1 MNKKIDCLIFGLG
14 LIGGS
19 FALSL
24 RKSFPESKIYGY
36 DLKKKSI
43 DIAIKKKIIDKKF
56 NFDSKIFQI
65 KLVIIAV
72 PALKAVEIFKEL
84 KKLNVPKDTIIFDLS
99 SSKKIIYDEIKAFSK
114 DFLKNVV
121 LCHPIAGSEKSGI
134 NACGVDLFKD
144 KKLILI
150 NDIFASRKSLQFSKM
165 IWQLIGSKVILMAL
179 NDHEKVFC
187 YLSHLPHLV
196 SFAMVNTVGQKKI
209 KNVSGLAG
217 AGFYDFTRIAASST
231 EMWLD
236 IFISNKNELIKS
248 INLLQSE
255 LDCFKNNLKKNNN
268 HDLKSLIDSASSL
281 RRKWKIERK

>member
-1 MNKKIDCLIFGLG
+1 MNKNIDCLIVGLG

-24 RKSFPESKIYGY
+24 RKKFPDSKIYGY

-43 DIAIKKKIIDKKF
+43 DIALKKKIIDEKF
-56 NFDSKIFQI
+56 NFDRYILQI

-72 PALKAVEIFKEL
+72 PSLTAIEILKKL
-84 KKLNVPKDTIIFDLS
+84 KKLNIAKDTTIFDLS
-99 SSKKIIYDEIKAFSK
+99 SSKKIIHDEIKKFSK

-134 NACGVDLFKD
+134 NACSFDLFMD

-150 NDIFASRKSLQFSKM
+150 NDVFTSRKSLQFSKM
-165 IWQLIGSKVILMAL
+165 IWQLIGSKVIPMGL

-196 SFAMVNTVGQKKI
+196 SFAMVNTVGEKKI

-255 LDCFKNNLKKNNN
+255 LDYFKDNLKKNN
-268 HDLKSLIDSASSL
+268 HYDLKSLINSASSL

>member
-1 MNKKIDCLIFGLG
+1 MNRKIDCLIIGLG

-24 RKSFPESKIYGY
+24 RNSFPCSNIYGY
-36 DLKKKSI
+36 DLKKNSL
-43 DIAIKKKIIDKKF
+43 DIALKKKIIDKKF
-56 NFDSKIFQI
+56 SFYSNNLEIN
-65 KLVIIAV
+65 LVVVAV
-72 PALKAVEIFKEL
+72 PSLKAVEIFREL
-84 KKLNVPKDTIIFDLS
+84 RKLNLPKDITIFDLS
-99 SSKKIIYDEIKAFSK
+99 SSKKIIHSEIKTFST

-134 NACGVDLFKD
+134 NACDVDLFID
-144 KKLILI
+144 KRLILI
-150 NDIFASRKSLQFSKM
+150 NDVFTSKKSLQFSKM
-165 IWQLIGSKVILMAL
+165 IWQLIGSKVIPMGL

-196 SFAMVNTVGQKKI
+196 SFAMVNTVGEKKI

-255 LDCFKNNLKKNNN
+255 LDCFKDNLKKNNDN
-268 HDLKSLIDSASSL
+268 DLKSLIDSASSL

>member
-1 MNKKIDCLIFGLG
+1 MYKNIDCLIIGLG

-24 RKSFPESKIYGY
+24 RKNFPDSKIYGY

-43 DIAIKKKIIDKKF
+43 DIALKKKIIDKKF
-56 NFDSKIFQI
+56 KFVNNTFKID
-65 KLVIIAV
+65 LIIVAV
-72 PALKAVEIFKEL
+72 PSLKAVEIFKSLREL
-84 KKLNVPKDTIIFDLS
+84 NFSKDIIIFDLS
-99 SSKKIIYDEIKAFSK
+99 SSKQFIHNEIKTFSK
-114 DFLKNVV
+114 AFLKNIV

-134 NACGVDLFKD
+134 NACNVDLFKE

-150 NDIFASRKSLQFSKM
+150 NDVFASRKSLQFSKM
-165 IWQLIGSKVILMAL
+165 IWQIIGAKVISMRL
-179 NDHEKVFC
+179 NEHEKVFC
-187 YLSHLPHLV
+187 YISHLPHLV
-196 SFAMVNTVGQKKI
+196 SFAMVNTVGEKKL

-231 EMWLD
+231 EMWFD

-248 INLLQSE
+248 INLLQKS
-255 LDCFKNNLKKNNN
+255 LDYFKVHLKKKN
-268 HDLKSLIDSASSL
+268 HNDLKSLIYNASSL

>member
-1 MNKKIDCLIFGLG
+1 MDKKIDCLIIGLG

-24 RKSFPESKIYGY
+24 RKKFPKSKIYGY
-36 DLKKKSI
+36 DLKKSL
-43 DIAIKKKIIDKKF
+43 DTAIKKIIDKEF
-56 NFDSKIFQI
+56 RFVNNSFEINLI
-65 KLVIIAV
+65 IIAV
-72 PALKAVEIFKEL
+72 PSLKAIEIFKAL
-84 KKLNVPKDTIIFDLS
+84 RKINFAKDTIIFDLS
-99 SSKKIIYDEIKAFSK
+99 SSKKVIHEEIKAFSQV
-114 DFLKNVV
+114 FLKNVV

-150 NDIFASRKSLQFSKM
+150 NDVFTSRKSLHFSKM
-165 IWQLIGSKVILMAL
+165 IWKLIGSKVISMGL
-179 NDHEKVFC
+179 NEHENVFC
-187 YLSHLPHLV
+187 YLSHLPHLI
-196 SFAMVNTVGQKKI
+196 SFAMVNTVGEKKL

-248 INLLQSE
+248 INLLQKT
-255 LDCFKNNLKKNNN
+255 LDCFKVNLKNNN
-268 HDLKSLIDSASSL
+268 HHDLKNLIHSASCL

>member
-1 MNKKIDCLIFGLG
+1 MNKNIDCLIVGLG

-24 RKSFPESKIYGY
+24 RKNFPDSKIYGY

-43 DIAIKKKIIDKKF
+43 DIAFKKKIIDEKF
-56 NFDSKIFQI
+56 NFDSNISQV

-72 PALKAVEIFKEL
+72 PSLKAIEILKKL
-84 KKLNVPKDTIIFDLS
+84 KKLNIPKDTTIFDLS
-99 SSKKIIYDEIKAFSK
+99 SSKKIIHDEIKKFSK

-134 NACGVDLFKD
+134 NACNFDLFMD

-150 NDIFASRKSLQFSKM
+150 NDVFTSRKSLQFSKM
-165 IWQLIGSKVILMAL
+165 IWQLIGSKVILMGL

-196 SFAMVNTVGQKKI
+196 SFAMVNTVGGKKI

-255 LDCFKNNLKKNNN
+255 LDCFKDNLKKNNN
-268 HDLKSLIDSASSL
+268 NDLKSLIDSASSL

>member
-1 MNKKIDCLIFGLG
+1 MNKNIDCLIVGLG

-24 RKSFPESKIYGY
+24 RKKFPDSKIYGY

-43 DIAIKKKIIDKKF
+43 DIALKKKIIDEKF
-56 NFDSKIFQI
+56 NFDSNIFQI

-72 PALKAVEIFKEL
+72 PSLKAIEILKKL
-84 KKLNVPKDTIIFDLS
+84 KKLNISKDTTIFDLS
-99 SSKKIIYDEIKAFSK
+99 SSKKIIHDEIKKFSK

-134 NACGVDLFKD
+134 NACSFDLFMD

-150 NDIFASRKSLQFSKM
+150 NDVFTSRKSLQFSKM
-165 IWQLIGSKVILMAL
+165 IWQLIGSKVIPMGL

-196 SFAMVNTVGQKKI
+196 SFAMVNTVGEKKS
-209 KNVSGLAG
+209 KMYLVLQEQV
-217 AGFYDFTRIAASST
+217 FT
-231 EMWLD
+231 
-236 IFISNKNELIKS
+236 ISQE
-248 INLLQSE
+248 LLQVQQRCGWIF
-255 LDCFKNNLKKNNN
+255 LYQIKMN
-268 HDLKSLIDSASSL
+268 
-281 RRKWKIERK
+281 

>member
-1 MNKKIDCLIFGLG
+1 MNRKIDCLIIGLG

-24 RKSFPESKIYGY
+24 RKSFPNSKIYGY
-36 DLKKKSI
+36 DLKKKSL
-43 DIAIKKKIIDKKF
+43 DTAIKKKIIDNKF
-56 NFDSKIFQI
+56 NFDSDNLEIN
-65 KLVIIAV
+65 LVVLAV
-72 PALKAVEIFKEL
+72 PLLKAIEIFKKL
-84 KKLNVPKDTIIFDLS
+84 RKLNLPKDITIFDLS
-99 SSKKIIYDEIKAFSK
+99 SSKKIIHSEIKTFST

-134 NACGVDLFKD
+134 NACGVDLFID
-144 KKLILI
+144 KRLILI
-150 NDIFASRKSLQFSKM
+150 NDVFTSRKSLQFSKM
-165 IWQLIGSKVILMAL
+165 IWQLIGSKVIPMRL
-179 NDHEKVFC
+179 NDHERVFC

-196 SFAMVNTVGQKKI
+196 SFAMVNTVGKKQI
-209 KNVSGLAG
+209 KNVSSLAG

-236 IFISNKNELIKS
+236 ILISNKNELIKS

-255 LDCFKNNLKKNNN
+255 LDYFKDNLKKNNH
-268 HDLKSLIDSASSL
+268 HDLKNLINSASSL

>member
-1 MNKKIDCLIFGLG
+1 MNKKINCLIFGLG

-24 RKSFPESKIYGY
+24 RKSFPDSKIYGY
-36 DLKKKSI
+36 DLKKKSL
-43 DIAIKKKIIDKKF
+43 DTALKKKIIDRKF
-56 NFDSKIFQI
+56 SFEDNDLEVN
-65 KLVIIAV
+65 LVILAV
-72 PALKAVEIFKEL
+72 PSLKAVEIFKAIRKL
-84 KKLNVPKDTIIFDLS
+84 KLLKDAIIFDLS
-99 SSKKIIYDEIKAFSK
+99 SSKKVIHNEIKSFSK
-114 DFLKNVV
+114 VFLKNVV

-134 NACGVDLFKD
+134 NACGVDLFKG

-150 NDIFASRKSLQFSKM
+150 HDVFASRKSLQFSKM
-165 IWQLIGSKVILMAL
+165 IWQLIGSKVISMRL
-179 NDHEKVFC
+179 NEHEKVFC

-196 SFAMVNTVGQKKI
+196 SFAMVNTVGEKKI

-255 LDCFKNNLKKNNN
+255 LDFFKDNLKKNN
-268 HDLKSLIDSASSL
+268 HHELKSLIFSASSL

>member
-1 MNKKIDCLIFGLG
+1 MNKKIDCLIVGLG

-24 RKSFPESKIYGY
+24 KKSFPSSKIYGY
-36 DLKKKSI
+36 DLKKKSL
-43 DIAIKKKIIDKKF
+43 DTAFKKKIIDKKIS
-56 NFDSKIFQI
+56 FDSINYKIN
-65 KLVIIAV
+65 LVIVAV
-72 PALKAVEIFKEL
+72 PPLKAIEIFKEL
-84 KKLNVPKDTIIFDLS
+84 RKLNLPKDISIFDLS
-99 SSKKIIYDEIKAFSK
+99 SSKKTIHSEIKALPK

-134 NACGVDLFKD
+134 NACSVDLFKN

-150 NDIFASRKSLQFSKM
+150 NDVFTSKKSLQFSKM
-165 IWQLIGSKVILMAL
+165 IWQLIGSKVIFMQL

-196 SFAMVNTVGQKKI
+196 SFAMVNTVGEKKI

-217 AGFYDFTRIAASST
+217 AGFYDFTRIAASSA

-236 IFISNKNELIKS
+236 IFVSNKNELIKS

-255 LDCFKNNLKKNNN
+255 LDCFKDNLKKNNH